1 MKKTLS
7 LILALMMMLSCFGAF
22 AEGESSGE
30 SGGDTMSAADVINMA
45 NSSANSEAAAAE
57 KAYLESDC
65 AFSVIPADETTG
77 QIELSYMA
85 ETTTILDVDGLKF
98 KDLNKNGSLDVYED
112 WRKTTAERVAD
123 ILAQMTP
130 EEKIG
135 GLLTYNVDLAQAA
148 ADIKE
153 YHITA
158 GNTLNTLNLCRLSTL
173 NLYLTLALGTTTRY
187 HHK

>member
-22 AEGESSGE
+22 AEGESAGE
-30 SGGDTMSAADVINMA
+30 SGGDTLSAADVIDQA
-45 NSSANSEAAAAE
+45 NASANSEAAAAE

-98 KDLNKNGSLDVYED
+98 KDLN
-112 WRKTTAERVAD
+112 R
-123 ILAQMTP
+123 
-130 EEKIG
+130 
-135 GLLTYNVDLAQAA
+135 
-148 ADIKE
+148 
-153 YHITA
+153 
-158 GNTLNTLNLCRLSTL
+158 
-173 NLYLTLALGTTTRY
+173 
-187 HHK
+187 